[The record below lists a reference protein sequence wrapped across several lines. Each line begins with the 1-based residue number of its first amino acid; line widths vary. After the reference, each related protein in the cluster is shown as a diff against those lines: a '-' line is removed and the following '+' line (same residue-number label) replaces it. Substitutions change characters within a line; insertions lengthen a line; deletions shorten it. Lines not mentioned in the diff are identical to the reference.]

1 MVTVQYM
8 HLLCDQTAIT
18 TGDAA
23 DIQIRA
29 MEGVGRKEQEE
40 KKIDRRR
47 KEGRKEGACIVIT
60 SYPCLSEIY
69 ADCLCSDLDEKPS
82 L

>member
-1 MVTVQYM
+1 MVTVHYM

-23 DIQIRA
+23 DMQIGA

-40 KKIDRRR
+40 KKQDRRR
-47 KEGRKEGACIVIT
+47 KEGREEGRKEGRSMYRYYII
-60 SYPCLSEIY
+60 SLSI
-69 ADCLCSDLDEKPS
+69 
-82 L
+82 